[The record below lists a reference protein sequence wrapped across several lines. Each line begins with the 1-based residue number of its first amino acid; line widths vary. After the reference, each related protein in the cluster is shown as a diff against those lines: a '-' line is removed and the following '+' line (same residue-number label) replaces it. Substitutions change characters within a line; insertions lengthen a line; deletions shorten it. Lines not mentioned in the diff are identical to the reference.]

1 MRGVGR
7 AGPIGMSAG
16 PERPTAPRP
25 ISAPL
30 GPVVPGPRTTRLP
43 RVTERQAWALL
54 TSVEGLG
61 PVGFGALLRRF
72 GTGRAILETALRPG
86 AIRRLVAAGTS
97 DDRQTFDDVVAA
109 AIVGVAEDPR
119 RALRPIELPGIEI
132 LTTEDPDYPARLLA
146 IDLPPHVLF
155 VRGNAAAMSAAHAVA
170 VVGTRNPTPAGR
182 ATAAR
187 IGAALAKTGAVVVSG
202 LAVGIDGA
210 GHAAAAGEGGMS
222 VAVLGSGH
230 ARLYPRAHARL
241 ADAIVA
247 EGGAVVSEL
256 APPTHPSPSS
266 FPRRNRLISGLAD
279 ATVVVEAGE
288 RSGALITADWALQ
301 QGRELFMVP
310 GPIDE
315 PQAAGCLR
323 WLHDYPGRA
332 NVVAG
337 IPQLVQD
344 LELLGGSGVAAGA
357 GQRPSL
363 EAELIELGTTARL
376 VATELVLG
384 RGTVDELVEA
394 TGHSVAT
401 TLGALTMLEARGLA
415 TSAYG
420 RYRAAG
426 RLASAPVPIRAGR
439 RSGGAAAGANG
450 KADG

>member
-1 MRGVGR
+1 MLGVGR

-16 PERPTAPRP
+16 AERPATPRP

-30 GPVVPGPRTTRLP
+30 GPIVPGQRLTSLP

-54 TSVEGLG
+54 TSVDGLG

-72 GTGRAILETALRPG
+72 GSGRAILETALWPD
-86 AIRRLVAAGTS
+86 AIGRLVAAGTN
-97 DDRQTFDDVVAA
+97 DDRQTFDEVVAT
-109 AIVGVAEDPR
+109 AIVGVAENPR
-119 RALRPIELPGIEI
+119 RALRPIELPGVEI
-132 LTTEDPDYPARLLA
+132 LTTEDPEYPARLLA

-155 VRGNAAAMSAAHAVA
+155 VRGNVAAMSAPHAVA
-170 VVGTRNPTPAGR
+170 VVGTRNPTQAGR
-182 ATAAR
+182 TTAAR
-187 IGAALAKTGAVVVSG
+187 IGAALAKAGAVLVSG

-279 ATVVVEAGE
+279 ATVVVEAGD

-310 GPIDE
+310 GRIDE

-337 IPQLVQD
+337 IPQLIHD
-344 LELLGGSGVAAGA
+344 LELLGSGAAAGA
-357 GQRPSL
+357 GHRPSP
-363 EAELIELGTTARL
+363 EAELIELGATARL
-376 VATELVLG
+376 VATELVMG

-426 RLASAPVPIRAGR
+426 RLASAPAPIRAGR
-439 RSGGAAAGANG
+439 RSGAPATRRSG
-450 KADG
+450 KPDG